1 MAIRL
6 PFRLGVSSF
15 LTQHWPTPEDIRA
28 LAYSPVMCVELASP
42 EMWDVSPQQIH
53 ETLAALR
60 ASGLELWSVHSPF
73 GDGLDLSSLDEPV
86 RGRTLDAL
94 RRAFELA
101 ANLCCK
107 TVIVHPSAEPIALE
121 ERGERLRQAHRSLGK
136 VVAMAQESNI
146 PGAIEPLP
154 RTCLAN
160 TADEVAMLLEG
171 APEDWLGICL
181 DVNHANV
188 GQDLVSFIR
197 RFNFRIIT
205 LHISDNDGVD
215 EKHWLPGRGVINW
228 AEVMRALREIGYT
241 GPLVYE
247 VGLDDEGLAQRLQ
260 HFGDNHHWLSSL
272 GNKPLLPTPSL
283 A

>member
-1 MAIRL
+1 MAKYL

-15 LTQHWPTPEDIRA
+15 LTQHWPTPEDIRI
-28 LAYSPVMCVELASP
+28 LASSQAVCVELASP
-42 EMWDVSPQQIH
+42 EMWDVSPQQMH

-73 GDGLDLSSLDEPV
+73 GDGLDLSSLDAQV

-94 RRAFELA
+94 RRAFDLA
-101 ANLCCK
+101 ANLGCK
-107 TVIVHPSAEPIALE
+107 TVIVHPSAEPIAPE
-121 ERGERLRQAHRSLGK
+121 ERRERLGQACHSLGE
-136 VVAMAQESNI
+136 VVAMAQESNV

-154 RTCLAN
+154 RSCLAN
-160 TADEVAMLLEG
+160 TADEVATLLEG
-171 APEDWLGICL
+171 SPENWLGICL

-197 RFNFRIIT
+197 RFHSRIIT

-215 EKHWLPGRGVINW
+215 ERHWLPGMGVINW

-241 GPLVYE
+241 GPLMYE
-247 VGLDDEGLAQRLQ
+247 VGLDDKGLAQRLQ
-260 HFGDNHHWLSSL
+260 DFAGNHRWLSSL
-272 GNKPLLPTPSL
+272 G
-283 A
+283 